1 MLLLL
6 CCVCA
11 KLKDHPRCV
20 SCSAG
25 RYSLTAVAT
34 QQFYVRSQDFMRM
47 LPMPEYTHPQ
57 GTLNMV
63 SYLEDKDV
71 RPDLGPKGYVAMGRW
86 AARAA
91 PRLACI
97 HVGTCKAALACP

>member
-1 MLLLL
+1 
-6 CCVCA
+6 
-11 KLKDHPRCV
+11 
-20 SCSAG
+20 
-25 RYSLTAVAT
+25 
-34 QQFYVRSQDFMRM
+34 MRM

-63 SYLEDKDV
+63 SYLEENDI

-91 PRLACI
+91 LCLACI
-97 HVGTCKAALACP
+97 HLGL